1 VTLTFWSLTVNT
13 HGGSRDQPCHHVWR
27 PYDYSFMSYKVS
39 HWLPLKMVINHVIR
53 HMRRITWP
61 MSRGSNNYFF
71 GIPDP
76 DLPIHYTTF
85 IGLRRRLRVIY
96 SRAVPRKPFSGHLA
110 AILFY
115 ANYKVKTQNS
125 AWEAGSSH
133 SACLNYVKKSRSPL
147 LPQNAP
153 NIHNSKKCV

>member
-1 VTLTFWSLTVNT
+1 MAGHVTTLPPSLKTLRLFV
-13 HGGSRDQPCHHVWR
+13 HELRVIKFPIDYHWRCVRGHCACAESRDPRVGG
-27 PYDYSFMSYKVS
+27 K
-39 HWLPLKMVINHVIR
+39 
-53 HMRRITWP
+53 
-61 MSRGSNNYFF
+61 NNYIF

-85 IGLRRRLRVIY
+85 IGLRRRLRVVY
-96 SRAVPRKPFSGHLA
+96 SRAVPCKPFSGHLA

-125 AWEAGSSH
+125 AWELGSSH

-153 NIHNSKKCV
+153 NIHSSKKCV